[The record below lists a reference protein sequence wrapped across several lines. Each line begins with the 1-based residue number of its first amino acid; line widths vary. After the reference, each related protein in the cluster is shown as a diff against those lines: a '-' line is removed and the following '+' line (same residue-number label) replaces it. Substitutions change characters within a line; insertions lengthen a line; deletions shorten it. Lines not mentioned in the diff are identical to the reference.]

1 MSVSLRCSDCG
12 TANPAEAHF
21 CGNCGASL
29 STAVEVAPAPELD
42 AAAVRAALST
52 SATPQQSAPA
62 QCRQCGHENPPDALF
77 CANCGSS
84 LAVAET
90 SPPPSAAAVRRT
102 AAAAALTAGVE
113 YAGFWRRAAAW
124 LIDTV
129 VLWVGQ
135 VMLYSP
141 LVDAVLWVSGSYGLA
156 TVSTYL
162 PSALYGVLF
171 IAFRGQ
177 TPGKMLLHV
186 RVVNEYGA
194 VPGFWRAALRE
205 TLGKWVSALAVGYGF
220 LSVAWNGK
228 KRGWHDIVAGTYV
241 IKAS

>member
-1 MSVSLRCSDCG
+1 
-12 TANPAEAHF
+12 
-21 CGNCGASL
+21 
-29 STAVEVAPAPELD
+29 
-42 AAAVRAALST
+42 
-52 SATPQQSAPA
+52 
-62 QCRQCGHENPPDALF
+62 
-77 CANCGSS
+77 
-84 LAVAET
+84 
-90 SPPPSAAAVRRT
+90 
-102 AAAAALTAGVE
+102 
-113 YAGFWRRAAAW
+113 
-124 LIDTV
+124 
-129 VLWVGQ
+129 
-135 VMLYSP
+135 MLYSP